1 MEFYHIIILIV
12 DLIILGIDVYV
23 LIEMFRD
30 RY

>member
-1 MEFYHIIILIV
+1 METWDIIILIL
-12 DLIILGIDVYV
+12 DIIVLGIDVYV

>member
-12 DLIILGIDVYV
+12 DLIVLGIDVYV

>member
-1 MEFYHIIILIV
+1 MEFYHIIILII
-12 DLIILGIDVYV
+12 DIIVLGIDVYV

>member
-1 MEFYHIIILIV
+1 MEFYHIIILII
-12 DLIILGIDVYV
+12 DLIVLGIDIYV